1 MSLAPLIRREV
12 KRMKK
17 IAVVVFLCL
26 LGVLLSACFG
36 PGWISGA
43 K

>member
-1 MSLAPLIRREV
+1 
-12 KRMKK
+12 MKK
-17 IAVVVFLCL
+17 VAVVFFLCVL
-26 LGVLLSACFG
+26 TALLSACFG